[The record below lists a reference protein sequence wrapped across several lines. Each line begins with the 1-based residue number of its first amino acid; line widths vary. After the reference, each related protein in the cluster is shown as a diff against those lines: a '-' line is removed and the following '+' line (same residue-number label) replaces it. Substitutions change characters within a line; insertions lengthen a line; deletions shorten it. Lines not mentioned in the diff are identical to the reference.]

1 MASAEKA
8 SRKLTSLPRALVPQC
23 YFQTPFLLPPPME
36 YFSLFSPNLILWL
49 AIMTTALYYHN
60 SVSFHKVTSK
70 HLCPEVNFNFP
81 YIVHS
86 HTSHKTGEKN
96 TRIYKHIHTCTHSHS
111 FSGSSCLDFLI
122 TAFKRALQTSKRYCF
137 SLIHPISQHSSIL
150 FLSHSL
156 SLSRFKVPI
165 NIPFT

>member
-1 MASAEKA
+1 MYLQHRAKQSKKRTKVAGGIKQNNEGGVDVALAEEV
-8 SRKLTSLPRALVPQC
+8 SRKLTSLPRVLAPQC

-70 HLCPEVNFNFP
+70 HLYPEANLNFP

-86 HTSHKTGEKN
+86 HRSHKTGEKTHIYIN
-96 TRIYKHIHTCTHSHS
+96 TYTHAHTHT
-111 FSGSSCLDFLI
+111 DFLDPL
-122 TAFKRALQTSKRYCF
+122 ALTS
-137 SLIHPISQHSSIL
+137 
-150 FLSHSL
+150 
-156 SLSRFKVPI
+156 
-165 NIPFT
+165 